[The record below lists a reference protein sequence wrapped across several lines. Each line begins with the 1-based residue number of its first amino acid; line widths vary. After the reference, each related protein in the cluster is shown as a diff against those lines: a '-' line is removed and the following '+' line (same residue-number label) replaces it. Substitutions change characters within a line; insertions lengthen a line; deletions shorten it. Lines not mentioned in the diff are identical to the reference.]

1 MRRIKLPLSRFS
13 WGSGNFY
20 FQMKK
25 IILTLSL
32 ILLPVLAHAEVVT
45 ETVEYR
51 DGDAVLKGY
60 LAYDDA
66 TDAKR
71 PGILVVH
78 EWKGLNDYAKMRAE
92 QLAALGYV
100 AFAVDMYGDGIVAK
114 DHEEAAKLSGAYR
127 SDRAKTRERARAG
140 YEVLKNNP
148 LVDPEKMAAIGY
160 CFGGMT
166 VLEMARAGFDLKG
179 VVSFHGGLD
188 TPTPAEPGVIKAKVL
203 VLHGADDP
211 HSGAESVSKF
221 EDEMRRAGTD
231 WQVVLFGGAV
241 HGFTVPSAGSDKSTG
256 VAYDEKADKR
266 SWGMMR
272 QFFDEIFQ

>member
-1 MRRIKLPLSRFS
+1 
-13 WGSGNFY
+13 
-20 FQMKK
+20 MKK
-25 IILTLSL
+25 IFLA
-32 ILLPVLAHAEVVT
+32 LLFVFIPTLAHAEVVT
-45 ETVEYR
+45 QTVEYR
-51 DGDAVLKGY
+51 DGDAILKGY
-60 LAYDDA
+60 LAYDNS
-66 TDAKR
+66 TEAKR

-78 EWKGLNDYAKMRAE
+78 EWKGLNDYAKRRAE

-114 DHEEAAKLSGAYR
+114 DHEDAAKLSGAYR

-188 TPTPAEPGVIKAKVL
+188 TPTPAEPGAIKAKVL

-211 HSGAESVSKF
+211 HSGAESVARF
-221 EDEMRRAGTD
+221 EDEMRHSGAD

-241 HGFTVPSAGSDKSTG
+241 HAFTVPSAGSDKSTG
-256 VAYDEKADKR
+256 VAYDESADKR
-266 SWGMMR
+266 SWGMMK
-272 QFFDEIFQ
+272 QFFDEIFNA